1 MNARDELAEVIY
13 KARWVDAVEN
23 AEMATDAKMAET
35 ILAAGW
41 VKPRTITTVEELD
54 ALPDYSAV
62 MLAGRDGLICQKR
75 YGSWALMG
83 FDERVSLPQIA
94 GDLPATVLHEGQA

>member
-54 ALPDYSAV
+54 ALPLETVVKSA
-62 MLAGRDGLICQKR
+62 DGNVWECLVGGWYETCSR
-75 YGSWALMG
+75 ARHASS
-83 FDERVSLPQIA
+83 DIA
-94 GDLPATVLHEGQA
+94 LPAIVLHEPV